1 MIKKLRIKL
10 VAASMLSLFLVLA
23 VIMGVV
29 NFLNYR
35 QIRTAADSTLAILQ
49 ENGGVFPRPEL
60 FFDPGRH
67 DGRQPSPELP
77 YESRYFSALL
87 SAEGDV
93 VSVDTGRI
101 AAVDADRA
109 AEMARR
115 VWQDGAQRG
124 FVRDYRFVRYEEEGQ
139 TRIIFLDCG
148 RDLSTFRTF
157 LILSCGISALGLL
170 AVFGLIL
177 LLSRRIIRPVSE
189 SYEKQKR
196 FITDAGHEM
205 KTPVT
210 IIDADVE
217 VLEMELGENEWLRD
231 IQAQTR
237 RLADLT
243 NDLVLLSRME
253 EDRPLP
259 ARIALPFS
267 DLVYETAQSFQGPAT
282 AQGKTL
288 TLRIQPMLSVC
299 GDEKT
304 LRQLVSILL
313 DNALKYSSEKGF
325 ITVELAPQRPA
336 KSLCLTVENT
346 VDAMAPEDLQRLFDR
361 FYRADKSRNSQ
372 VGGYG
377 LGLSIAKAIVEAHQG
392 KIQATL
398 PAPNLLRM
406 KVSFPLTDAG
416 GQN

>member
-1 MIKKLRIKL
+1 M
-10 VAASMLSLFLVLA
+10 
-23 VIMGVV
+23 
-29 NFLNYR
+29 
-35 QIRTAADSTLAILQ
+35 
-49 ENGGVFPRPEL
+49 
-60 FFDPGRH
+60 
-67 DGRQPSPELP
+67 
-77 YESRYFSALL
+77 
-87 SAEGDV
+87 

-259 ARIALPFS
+259 ARIACPF
-267 DLVYETAQSFQGPAT
+267 
-282 AQGKTL
+282 
-288 TLRIQPMLSVC
+288 RIWSM
-299 GDEKT
+299 
-304 LRQLVSILL
+304 R
-313 DNALKYSSEKGF
+313 
-325 ITVELAPQRPA
+325 RP
-336 KSLCLTVENT
+336 S
-346 VDAMAPEDLQRLFDR
+346 PS
-361 FYRADKSRNSQ
+361 RARPRPR
-372 VGGYG
+372 
-377 LGLSIAKAIVEAHQG
+377 A
-392 KIQATL
+392 
-398 PAPNLLRM
+398 RR
-406 KVSFPLTDAG
+406 
-416 GQN
+416 